1 MVNSWKKKRNY
12 SAILNKQNLT
22 KQSLKFLCN
31 KITRKMNNKKS
42 TLRKCF
48 WTQNLKEMKELVS
61 ILKIRKLL
69 LVFRKEKFHKAQATV

>member
-31 KITRKMNNKKS
+31 KITRKMNNKKKYVKKMFLDS
-42 TLRKCF
+42 KFKRNERTCF
-48 WTQNLKEMKELVS
+48 DS
-61 ILKIRKLL
+61 
-69 LVFRKEKFHKAQATV
+69 